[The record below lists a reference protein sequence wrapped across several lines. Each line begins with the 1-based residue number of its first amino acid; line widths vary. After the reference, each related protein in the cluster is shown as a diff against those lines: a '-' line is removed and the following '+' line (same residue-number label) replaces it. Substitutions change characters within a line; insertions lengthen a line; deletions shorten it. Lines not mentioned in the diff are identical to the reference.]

1 MSGFVVV
8 VKDVVVVITVV
19 VVVRVV
25 VVRVVVFIVTVV
37 VVEEEYKG
45 EMVSVKLTSV
55 REVVFTVVETEA
67 VRSFS
72 IVVIKSTLSS
82 GALFCTVVITAVVV
96 NIAPAETNKNI
107 EMTFMRITTFLVF
120 PETS

>member
-8 VKDVVVVITVV
+8 VKVV
-19 VVVRVV
+19 VVVVTVV
-25 VVRVVVFIVTVV
+25 VVRVVVFIVTFVV
-37 VVEEEYKG
+37 VVEENTG
-45 EMVSVKLTSV
+45 EMVSVKLTS
-55 REVVFTVVETEA
+55 VFTVVETEA

-72 IVVIKSTLSS
+72 IVVIKSTFTSWALS
-82 GALFCTVVITAVVV
+82 CTVVITAAVV
-96 NIAPAETNKNI
+96 IAPAETNKNI